1 MGQRVIKFLSPSE
14 MVSVLKKLPL
24 SQAVQAMTDMA
35 MTQRVDEIWAVR
47 EERISEDQ
55 RMANAIVWLMKKKK
69 KMKWML

>member
-1 MGQRVIKFLSPSE
+1 
-14 MVSVLKKLPL
+14 
-24 SQAVQAMTDMA
+24 

-69 KMKWML
+69 KMKWMLQGHIHKSLVIKARFEPT